1 MHVILTIFSMVMNAI
16 QIFAL
21 VPENHDIFDM
31 IKDMKGIL
39 HDKGGDEG
47 PQTFQ
52 VLEHIFCKNF
62 LVLAR
67 SVLFWQNFFSSP
79 KW

>member
-21 VPENHDIFDM
+21 VPENHDIVDM
-31 IKDMKGIL
+31 IKDMKGVL
-39 HDKGGDEG
+39 HDKGGDDG

-52 VLEHIFCKNF
+52 VTD
-62 LVLAR
+62 
-67 SVLFWQNFFSSP
+67 
-79 KW
+79 